1 MSNNIV
7 LAASLAA
14 LAGCSAFSQPQ
25 PQSAPA
31 AVARPT
37 PAQTEAQAATRDSSA
52 TRDDIKGVQGR
63 LTRDGFYHG
72 PIDGVWGPATSDAL
86 SNYQRAHNL
95 AVTGKL
101 NSETLDS
108 FTP

>member
-7 LAASLAA
+7 LAVSAVVLVGCTAASPPA
-14 LAGCSAFSQPQ
+14 PQ
-25 PQSAPA
+25 PAPA
-31 AVARPT
+31 AASRPT

-101 NSETLDS
+101 NTETLDS